1 MSSRLA
7 PSVAKVELLA
17 ILLGV
22 GSLAEALN
30 SHYARGFGV
39 CIFSAYT
46 LAFVL
51 IAAYATPL
59 TAFVHLASAG
69 LESSSAYR
77 HACRLHYIVA
87 SVAYLTVLVYLVT
100 HHAGMARET
109 VRYRVIVMSMVNMLV
124 YCLLAFLT

>member
-1 MSSRLA
+1 MWSRLA

-17 ILLGV
+17 VLLGV
-22 GSLAEALN
+22 ASLLDALN
-30 SHYARGFGV
+30 GHYARGFGV
-39 CIFSAYT
+39 CIFSAHT

-59 TAFVHLASAG
+59 TAFVYFASPG

-87 SVAYLTVLVYLVT
+87 SIAYLIVLIYLVT

-124 YCLLAFLT
+124 YCLLAFLM